1 MIMDKEGLKMKQLL
15 RNMYV
20 ENKRILLRCD
30 FNVPMAEGNI
40 VDESKIINSLETINY
55 LLSKNCK
62 IIILSHLGRVKTNED
77 KSKYSLLPVK
87 NSLERLL
94 NRQINFAPDILAEET
109 KNMAL
114 NLQSGEIL
122 LLENT
127 RFLDIPNNLESS
139 LNEEVAKYLAS
150 LGEIFVFDAF
160 AVAHRSHTTVVGI
173 PKYLPS
179 CLGFL
184 VEKEKAMLDKI
195 IMEPN
200 RPFTVIMGGAK
211 VNDKLKIINSLLPK
225 CEHLLLSGGIANSF
239 LSALN
244 LNVGSSL
251 KTKNPETIK
260 ELKRLMLTYKE
271 KFAFPLDAI
280 VSTTYSDT
288 PTIKNI
294 NQIET
299 NDVIKDIGTKTVS
312 KYNNIINESNTI
324 FMNGTMGIYEEKEYA
339 NGTILI
345 LNALKAKKEQVVIG
359 GGDTVGAVNTLGFKN
374 IFPNISSGGGAT
386 LEYIAN
392 GSLPGIDAIREEDD
406 IEVLDL

>member
-1 MIMDKEGLKMKQLL
+1 MKQLL
-15 RNMYV
+15 RNMFV
-20 ENKRILLRCD
+20 DNKRILLRCD
-30 FNVPMAEGNI
+30 FNVPMINGNI
-40 VDESKIINSLETINY
+40 TDESKIIKSLETINY

-62 IIILSHLGRVKTNED
+62 IIILSHLGRVKTEED
-77 KSKYSLLPVK
+77 KKIYSLLPVK
-87 NSLERLL
+87 ATLERLL
-94 NRQINFAPDILAEET
+94 NRPVLFATDILSEET

-114 NLQSGEIL
+114 NLKSGEIL

-127 RFLDIPNNLESS
+127 RFLDVPNKWEST
-139 LNEEVAKYLAS
+139 LNEEVAQRLAT

-173 PKYLPS
+173 PKYIPS

-184 VEKEKAMLDKI
+184 VEKEQAMLDKL
-195 IMEPN
+195 IMNPK

-211 VNDKLKIINSLLPK
+211 VDDKLKIITSLLPK
-225 CEHLLLSGGIANSF
+225 CEHLLVSGGIANSF
-239 LSALN
+239 LNALG
-244 LNVGSSL
+244 LNVGASL
-251 KTKNPETIK
+251 KTEDQNIIS

-280 VSTTYSDT
+280 VTTTYNDT
-288 PTIKNI
+288 PGMKSI
-294 NQIET
+294 NKIET
-299 NDVIKDIGTKTVS
+299 NDVIKDIGVKTIE
-312 KYNNIINESNTI
+312 KYGKILKESETI
-324 FMNGTMGIYEEKEYA
+324 FMNGTMGIYEEKAFA
-339 NGTILI
+339 NGTTEI
-345 LNALKAKKEQVVIG
+345 LNILKDKKEHVVIG

-392 GSLPGIDAIREEDD
+392 GTLPGIEAIREEDN